1 MTGQT
6 PTDQASAGPSPTT
19 QHTAVLPSRDR
30 GTVRR
35 HVRIA
40 RSADDVWEAIG
51 DPARVHEWFVGIV
64 SCTMEGTTRVVT
76 TGMGF
81 PIPEEIVT
89 NDPLQR
95 RFQYRITGGLV
106 KEHLST
112 LDAIDL
118 ADGTTL
124 VVYAADTD
132 PAPMAL
138 VIAGAAGSALL
149 ELKKTME
156 GTN

>member
-1 MTGQT
+1 MTGQNPSGPR
-6 PTDQASAGPSPTT
+6 PTGN
-19 QHTAVLPSRDR
+19 R
-30 GTVRR
+30 GSVRR
-35 HVRIA
+35 HVHIA
-40 RSADDVWEAIG
+40 RPVDEVWDVIG
-51 DPARVHEWFVGIV
+51 DPARVHEWFVGIE
-64 SCTMEGTTRVVT
+64 SCTVDGTTRVVA

-81 PIPEEIVT
+81 PIPEEIIT

-118 ADGTTL
+118 GDGSTV
-124 VVYAADTD
+124 VVYAADAD

-138 VIAGAAGSALL
+138 VIAGAAGNALL

-156 GTN
+156 GTV

>member
-1 MTGQT
+1 MTGQNR
-6 PTDQASAGPSPTT
+6 AGTRPGGN
-19 QHTAVLPSRDR
+19 R
-30 GTVRR
+30 GSVRR
-35 HVRIA
+35 HVHIA
-40 RSADDVWEAIG
+40 RPASEVWDVIG
-51 DPARVHEWFVGIV
+51 DPARVHDWFVGIE
-64 SCTMEGTTRVVT
+64 SCTVEGSTRVVN

-106 KEHLST
+106 TEHLST

-118 ADGTTL
+118 GDGSTV

-138 VIAGAAGSALL
+138 VIAGAAGNALL